1 MDSVLCCYCI
11 HQDYEVTTEAHTR
24 TAGLDFFGTP
34 TLVIEKDRK
43 KKKKGQPVL
52 HSSSIILFPL
62 WYWELGAYNIIFSL
76 ARQFI

>member
-43 KKKKGQPVL
+43 KKRKANLCSTAPP
-52 HSSSIILFPL
+52 SF
-62 WYWELGAYNIIFSL
+62 FSL
-76 ARQFI
+76 YGTGSLEHTI